1 MTQID
6 EYRFRSVLSRFA
18 SGVTVVTAVDGN
30 GVDHGI
36 TVSAFCS
43 LSLKPPLILI
53 CIDHGTVM
61 RGILENSAAFTVNVL
76 AADQEEIARRFSDP
90 DNDRF
95 DGTSYTR
102 GSNGAAVLTGVAAH
116 LECAMTHRFKGGDHT
131 IFVGSVEAAETS
143 DLHPLLYYRGGYT
156 RLEQSPT

>member
-1 MTQID
+1 MTQVD

-18 SGVTVVTAVDGN
+18 SGVTVVTAVDAK

-43 LSLKPPLILI
+43 LSLKPPLVLV

-61 RGILENSAAFTVNVL
+61 HGILETASAFAVSVL
-76 AADQEEIARRFSDP
+76 AAEQEELARRFSDP

-102 GSNGAAVLTGVAAH
+102 GVTGAALLAGAAAH
-116 LECAMTHRFKGGDHT
+116 LECGIAHRFEGGDHT
-131 IFVGSVEAAETS
+131 IFVGSVQSAEST
-143 DLHPLLYYRGGYT
+143 DLHPLLYYRGGYA
-156 RLEQSPT
+156 RLER

>member
-1 MTQID
+1 MTPID

-18 SGVTVVTAVDGN
+18 SGVTVVTAVDDG

-43 LSLKPPLILI
+43 LSLEPPLILI

-61 RGILENSAAFTVNVL
+61 HHILENSTALAVNIL
-76 AADQEEIARRFSDP
+76 AVDQEELARRFSDP

-95 DGTSYTR
+95 DGTSFTR
-102 GSNGAAVLTGVAAH
+102 GANGAAVLTGAAAH
-116 LECAMTHRFKGGDHT
+116 LECALTHRFEGGDHT
-131 IFVGSVEAAETS
+131 IFVGRVETAESS
-143 DLHPLLYYRGGYT
+143 DAPPLLYFRGGYA
-156 RLEQSPT
+156 RLER

>member
-18 SGVTVVTAVDGN
+18 SGVTVVTAVDDT

-43 LSLKPPLILI
+43 LSLKPPLVLI

-61 RGILENSAAFTVNVL
+61 HRILETSTAFAVSVL
-76 AADQEEIARRFSDP
+76 AAGQEELARRFSDP

-102 GSNGAAVLTGVAAH
+102 GSNGAAVLTGAAAH
-116 LECAMTHRFKGGDHT
+116 LECGLTHRFEGGDHT
-131 IFVGSVEAAETS
+131 IFVGNVEAADAS
-143 DLHPLLYYRGGYT
+143 DLHPLLYYRGGYAE
-156 RLEQSPT
+156 LER